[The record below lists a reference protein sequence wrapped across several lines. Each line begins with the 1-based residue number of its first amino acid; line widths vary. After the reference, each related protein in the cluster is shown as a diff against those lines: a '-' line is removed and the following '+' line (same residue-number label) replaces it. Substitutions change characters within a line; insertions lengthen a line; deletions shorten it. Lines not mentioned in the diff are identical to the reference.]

1 VFTAIFCSN
10 DLMAFGA
17 IRAIQDKGKSIP
29 QQDKYSGKFVATYK
43 GEVIASAKTSK
54 KLFEKIKDKLG
65 DKNLLIHHVD
75 PKEAVCVY

>member
-1 VFTAIFCSN
+1 MKPLSYTH
-10 DLMAFGA
+10 L
-17 IRAIQDKGKSIP
+17 
-29 QQDKYSGKFVATYK
+29 QDKYSGKFVATYK
-43 GEVIASAKTSK
+43 GKVIASAKTSK